1 MRLKSALCAPASA
14 RALATT
20 FALAALPVAAHAQHI
35 IGARD
40 VRALRAD
47 SVFRRFDRSDAP
59 GCALGVYQNGQVL
72 YARGYGMASLEHGI
86 ALTPRSVLDVGSIS
100 KQFTAM
106 AMLLLARDGKLSL
119 DDPIRKLFPE
129 MPPYADGISWRRAL
143 SQTSGLRDLWTLWG
157 QTGRTFRGDTVDALR
172 VITRAAEPNYPP
184 GARYLYTNSG
194 WILAAQAVYRLT
206 GQSLAQFAEARM
218 FAPLGMRD
226 TRYFGDNA
234 MVIPGLATAYAPK
247 SSGGFSVERNTY
259 DGAIVGAGGV
269 HTTVEDFGRWL
280 DNYDRLLVGDA
291 AIVRTMTTPTALT
304 DGSPARSGFT
314 QAYAVGLNAGTLR
327 GVPVVSHGGSWAG
340 YRGHFLRFPEQRF
353 AVATFCNVSNAGP
366 DSLARQVA
374 GVYLGDRMEPDT
386 ASAWVAALDAAPAG
400 AVAEPERSAITGNW
414 RNVALGQVQR
424 FRLVNDSLIALGG
437 ERTRFVP
444 LGGGRYRLGRGT
456 ELRLEAGGTR
466 LLTRSA
472 ADTATYVRVDSVV
485 LTPAQLAEYAGEYR
499 NDEIETTQSWR
510 VEKGALVVYAG
521 GRRLGT
527 LDSVY
532 RDGFVRGGSMV
543 DVVRDARGRIA
554 GFVVQ
559 AGRVRNMRFT
569 RVR

>member
-1 MRLKSALCAPASA
+1 
-14 RALATT
+14 
-20 FALAALPVAAHAQHI
+20 
-35 IGARD
+35 
-40 VRALRAD
+40 
-47 SVFRRFDRSDAP
+47 
-59 GCALGVYQNGQVL
+59 
-72 YARGYGMASLEHGI
+72 MASLEHGI

-291 AIVRTMTTPTALT
+291 EIVRTMTTPTALT
-304 DGSPARSGFT
+304 DGLPARSGFT

-414 RNVALGQVQR
+414 RNDALGQVQR

-437 ERTRFVP
+437 ERMRIVP

-510 VEKGALVVYAG
+510 VEKGTLVVYAG

-532 RDGFVRGGSMV
+532 RDGFVRGGSMI

-559 AGRVRNMRFT
+559 AGRVRNLRFT

>member
-1 MRLKSALCAPASA
+1 MRLRLRSCTAAPS
-14 RALATT
+14 RALAT
-20 FALAALPVAAHAQHI
+20 LIIVAALPVAAHAQHI

-40 VRALRAD
+40 ARAIRTD

-59 GCALGVYQNGQVL
+59 GCALGVYENGQML

-206 GQSLAQFAEARM
+206 GQSLAQFAEARI

-234 MVIPGLATAYAPK
+234 MVIPGLATAYSPK

-291 AIVRTMTTPTALT
+291 EIVRMMTTPTALT
-304 DGSPARSGFT
+304 DGVPARSGFT

-327 GVPVVSHGGSWAG
+327 GVPVISHGGSWAG
-340 YRGHFLRFPEQRF
+340 YRGHFLRFPEQRL

-386 ASAWVAALDAAPAG
+386 ASAWVAALDAAPAA
-400 AVAEPERSAITGNW
+400 AVTEPERLAITGNW

-424 FRLVNDSLIALGG
+424 FRVVNDTLIALGG
-437 ERTRFVP
+437 ERTRVVP

-456 ELRLEAGGTR
+456 EFRLETGGTR
-466 LLTRSA
+466 LLSRSA
-472 ADTATYVRVDSVV
+472 GDTATYTRVDTVA
-485 LTPAQLAEYAGEYR
+485 LTPAQLADYAGEYR

-510 VEKGALVVYAG
+510 VEKGALVVYAA
-521 GRRLGT
+521 GRRLGM
-527 LDSVY
+527 LESVY
-532 RDGFVRGGSMV
+532 RDGFVRGGSVM
-543 DVVRDARGRIA
+543 DVVRDPRGRIT

-559 AGRVRNMRFT
+559 AGRVRNLRFT